1 MHDVPRPLVEHLEE
15 LRRRLFWVLGAWAVA
30 ACALGAV
37 VERVFI
43 VLTGPA
49 VSVLAEKS
57 YTLVAL
63 APAELFFTYLKTAI
77 LTGFVVTLPITLWH
91 AWAFVAPGLYTHER
105 RFALP
110 FVISTTL
117 LFLVGA
123 LFGYFVAF
131 PTMFQYFLSLESE
144 AVRTTWSV
152 ASVFTFLSHL
162 YLAFGIAFQLPIA
175 IFFLVI
181 AGVVRPETF
190 IRGRRYAIVAMFVV
204 GAILTPPDAVSQIML
219 AVPLVLLYEAGVLAG
234 RLALRRRTRA
244 LQTIAS

>member
-1 MHDVPRPLVEHLEE
+1 MDDVPRPLVEHLEE
-15 LRRRLFWVLGAWAVA
+15 LRRRLFWVLGSWAA
-30 ACALGAV
+30 AAAALGMFV
-37 VERVFI
+37 DRVFI
-43 VLTGPA
+43 LATLPA
-49 VSVLAEKS
+49 VRVLAEKN

-77 LTGFVVTLPITLWH
+77 LGGFVLTLPITLWQ
-91 AWAFVAPGLYTHER
+91 AWAFVAPGLYSHER

-110 FVISTTL
+110 FVFSTTL
-117 LFLVGA
+117 LFVAGA

-131 PTMFQYFLSLESE
+131 PTMFAYFLSLESE

-152 ASVFTFLSHL
+152 ASVFGFISQL
-162 YLAFGIAFQLPIA
+162 YLAFGVAFQLPVA

-190 IRGRRYAIVAMFVV
+190 AKGRRYAIVAMFVV

-219 AVPLVLLYEAGVLAG
+219 SVPLVLLYEAGLLAG
-234 RLALRRRTRA
+234 RLALRRRSSA
-244 LQTIAS
+244 LQTISS

>member
-1 MHDVPRPLVEHLEE
+1 MDDVPRPLVEHLEE
-15 LRRRLFWVLGAWAVA
+15 LRRRLFWVLGCWAAA
-30 ACALGAV
+30 ACALGMAV
-37 VERVFI
+37 DRVFI

-49 VSVLAEKS
+49 VRVLAEKN

-63 APAELFFTYLKTAI
+63 APPELFFTYLKTAI
-77 LTGFVVTLPITLWH
+77 LAGFVVTLPVTLWH

-110 FVISTTL
+110 FVLSTTL
-117 LFLVGA
+117 LFLAGA

-152 ASVFTFLSHL
+152 SSVFTFLANL
-162 YLAFGIAFQLPIA
+162 YLAFGVAFQLPVA

-190 IRGRRYAIVAMFVV
+190 AKGRRYAIVIMFVV

-219 AVPLVLLYEAGVLAG
+219 SVPLVLLYEAGLLAG
-234 RLALRRRTRA
+234 RLALRRRSSA
-244 LQTIAS
+244 LQTIPS